1 MHKTDGANHVA
12 NEFVD
17 EVPGVSPG
25 TVVEEDWL
33 NTVQRELV
41 NVVEGAGLVL
51 DSGEDAQVLAALAM
65 LFRGFMNLTFSTLA
79 TTKPNISGRVEV
91 NGTWVPLDDV
101 TPAGSPASPSSN
113 WIYVSEAG
121 AVSFDAANAPA
132 WDVDLRGYYYGVL
145 RAVAWVRVDSG
156 GLYKYHHFL
165 PLEQQSELIFED
177 IIEIGNWDM
186 DATASLAIDHNLD
199 PSKIIFSI
207 VTVRKDSTIQSGNTR
222 YPLNFVWSIGGA
234 VQGWWTVSG
243 TDPTKISMDRLAS
256 GYYDTDEFNEVG
268 GYNRGWIFIKHK
280 EL

>member
-1 MHKTDGANHVA
+1 MHKTDGAHNVA
-12 NEFVD
+12 GEFVD
-17 EVPGVSPG
+17 EVIGVSPG
-25 TVVEEDWL
+25 TIVEEGWL

-132 WDVDLRGYYYGVL
+132 WDVDKRGYYYGDL
-145 RAVAWVRVDSG
+145 RAVAWLRVDSG

-165 PLEQQSELIFED
+165 PTDQRAELVFEETLNTGPWNMD
-177 IIEIGNWDM
+177 FTTTTIEISHKLDQNSIISVSARIKEDDDVGDIWHNIYITDLYGYTGGCVQYWN
-186 DATASLAIDHNLD
+186 ATSVKLNRITGG
-199 PSKIIFSI
+199 FF
-207 VTVRKDSTIQSGNTR
+207 DSDVFDSEIA
-222 YPLNFVWSIGGA
+222 PA
-234 VQGWWTVSG
+234 
-243 TDPTKISMDRLAS
+243 
-256 GYYDTDEFNEVG
+256 
-268 GYNRGWIFIKHK
+268 NRGTITIKHK
-280 EL
+280 VL